1 MTPARLNR
9 IPPKDPVSGGELY
22 VSELANDES
31 GITMRGRFEIPR
43 YARLDDDQQRFLE
56 TFLRCR
62 GMFNAV
68 ERELGISYPTVKSR
82 LESLLGALDL
92 KPIES
97 RAASERN
104 GEARS
109 ADRGQDRAE
118 SKAAAARRAE
128 ILDKLS
134 SGEIDAEEAK
144 TRLKAGSAGHS
155 A

>member
-1 MTPARLNR
+1 MSMTSPRLNR
-9 IPPKDPVSGGELY
+9 IPPKDPVSGGDLY

-31 GITMRGRFEIPR
+31 GVTLRGRFEIPR
-43 YARLDDDQQRFLE
+43 YARLDDDQTRFLE

-68 ERELGISYPTVKSR
+68 ERELGMSYPTVKSR
-82 LESLLGALDL
+82 LESLLNALDL

-97 RAASERN
+97 RPNEKN
-104 GEARS
+104 G
-109 ADRGQDRAE
+109 D
-118 SKAAAARRAE
+118 KAAHEKASAARRAE

-144 TRLKAGSAGHS
+144 QRLRAGNSA
-155 A
+155 